1 MDLKALEGLG
11 LNRNEAKVY
20 LALLD
25 TGPSLAGGIARE
37 SGINRRSVYDATKQ
51 LSEKGLV
58 SHVLVNGKMQFQPA
72 DPARLMEM
80 AKEMGAG
87 IEAML
92 PAMQEA
98 FSKAREKLEVEVF
111 TGKEGLK
118 SILGDVLEVR
128 PREFLTITSGM
139 TTVLLPYY
147 IDKWHERRVR
157 AGIRMRM
164 LMNDTEL
171 GRKRGRSFGGGTLS
185 EVRYLPKG
193 FETPSHIYIYG
204 DKVAVTI
211 WALDHPSGILID
223 NAGVASR
230 FAEFFEWFWKNAGVP
245 GRQPSR

>member
-1 MDLKALEGLG
+1 MDLKSLEGLG

-20 LALLD
+20 LALLE
-25 TGPSLAGGIARE
+25 TGPSLAGGISRE
-37 SGINRRSVYDATKQ
+37 SGINRRSVYDAARQ

-58 SHVLVNGKMQFQPA
+58 SHVLVNGKMQFQPSN
-72 DPARLMEM
+72 PARLLEM
-80 AKEMGAG
+80 AREMGAG
-87 IEAML
+87 VEAML
-92 PAMQEA
+92 PAMQAA
-98 FSKAREKLEVEVF
+98 FSKTRERLEVEVF

-118 SILGDVLEVR
+118 SILGDVLEAR

-171 GRKRGRSFGGGTLS
+171 GRKRGICFSGGALS

-211 WALDHPSGILID
+211 WAMAHPFGILID
-223 NAGVASR
+223 NSGVSKR
-230 FAEFFEWFWKNAGVP
+230 FAEFFEWFWKNAGVSA
-245 GRQPSR
+245 RSPSQ